1 MDFLLRLKIRN
12 NLIEKTNEGVKH
24 ASYERV
30 LQKRQKDAFVQRVGK
45 NNVFLCPC
53 NPTIIRI

>member
-1 MDFLLRLKIRN
+1 MDFIHKLKIRN

-30 LQKRQKDAFVQRVGK
+30 LQKRQKDAFVKRVGK

-53 NPTIIRI
+53 NPTQ